1 MVLFDDRQD
10 FEDAERGF
18 IDTLDPLTIAAADDG
33 RVVFDSTPFAYL
45 DGACPDTV
53 NPSLWRQAQLCWK
66 NGLYQVTE
74 GIYQIRGF
82 DISNMTI
89 IEGNTGVIVIDPLIS
104 AETAAESIKLYRKH
118 RGNRPVTGVIYTHS
132 HVDHFGGVNG
142 ALPDGAG
149 TVPIYAPDGFLEHA
163 VSENAYAGVAMT
175 RRAAYMYGV
184 NLAPGPTGQVSTGL
198 GIAIDASLAREA
210 IGSSRSL
217 EDLYRRPA
225 AGCRTLRVRY

>member
-1 MVLFDDRQD
+1 M
-10 FEDAERGF
+10 AE
-18 IDTLDPLTIAAADDG
+18 
-33 RVVFDSTPFAYL
+33 
-45 DGACPDTV
+45 
-53 NPSLWRQAQLCWK
+53 
-66 NGLYQVTE
+66 
-74 GIYQIRGF
+74 
-82 DISNMTI
+82 
-89 IEGNTGVIVIDPLIS
+89 
-104 AETAAESIKLYRKH
+104 
-118 RGNRPVTGVIYTHS
+118 
-132 HVDHFGGVNG
+132 
-142 ALPDGAG
+142 
-149 TVPIYAPDGFLEHA
+149 GFLEHA